1 MITTKLH
8 LDNSI
13 TVEEADLPKIS
24 KSEILI
30 KVLSC
35 AICGSDLKITRFG
48 NKRIT
53 ESRTIGHEIS
63 GEIIEI
69 GSNVNN
75 YKIGDL
81 VSVGADLPCL
91 DCELCKIGAV
101 NLCKKNYALGY
112 QFDGGLTQYMTLNE
126 HVINDGPIAKYKK
139 ISSDTA
145 CLAEPLACAI
155 NGVEKAL
162 RCFTVGSPQNSLI
175 FGGGP
180 MGILIAEYLLS
191 KDIDDITFIEM
202 NELRIKF
209 IENNTSF
216 SVKKNLNTNT
226 KYDLIFTACPAV
238 ETHKSALNAINTS
251 GVINF
256 FGGLPPES
264 GTIQL
269 NSNDIHYN
277 ETVLIGTHGST
288 PPQHAKA
295 LKLLESGKIKIDYL
309 ITHKFNL
316 SNINKALDTART
328 GQGQKIVVN
337 PNEQ

>member
-13 TVEEADLPKIS
+13 TIEETDLPEIS

-35 AICGSDLKITRFG
+35 AICGSDLKITKFG

-63 GEIIEI
+63 GEITEI
-69 GSNVNN
+69 GSDVNN

-91 DCELCKIGAV
+91 ACEICEMGAV
-101 NLCKKNYALGY
+101 NLCKTNYALGY
-112 QFDGGLTQYMTLNE
+112 QFDGGLTQYMILNE
-126 HVINDGPIAKYKK
+126 HVINGGPIAKYNN
-139 ISSDTA
+139 ISSDIA

-155 NGVEKAL
+155 NGVDKAL
-162 RCFTVGSPQNSLI
+162 RCFSVGSPKNTLI

-180 MGILIAEYLLS
+180 MGIFIAEYLLS
-191 KDIDDITFIEM
+191 KEINDITFIEM
-202 NELRIKF
+202 NDLRVKF
-209 IENNTSF
+209 IENNTLF
-216 SVKKNLNTNT
+216 NVKKNVDLDL
-226 KYDLIFTACPAV
+226 KYDLIFTACPAI
-238 ETHKSALNAINTS
+238 ETHKSALNSINTS

-277 ETVLIGTHGST
+277 ESVLIGTHGST
-288 PPQHAKA
+288 PPQHAEA

-316 SNINKALDTART
+316 SNIKKALDTARS

-337 PNEQ
+337 PNE